1 MTKPRNFTG
10 RKEQRRREADER
22 AEARKGRTAEEQL
35 ALIDERPGNS
45 TKEREKLSS

>member
-22 AEARKGRTAEEQL
+22 VEARKGRTVEEQL
-35 ALIDERPGNS
+35 ALIEERPGES
-45 TKEREKLSS
+45 RKEKEKLS